1 MKTRIFAF
9 AISTSLCLVYPG
21 TASGIRM
28 SKAAQ
33 NLLASLPDS
42 LKKQAMMGYDTPEK
56 TNWDYIPKAKR
67 KGLQLHELNDE
78 QQELAM
84 EFVATCLSEQGLQK
98 AKGIMSL
105 ETTLHQFDGNR
116 QVRDPLRYY
125 LTFFGEPSEKG
136 TWAFSYEGHHL
147 SLNYVVKDG
156 VLVCATPS
164 FFATNP
170 AKVMDNRGAG
180 PKVGSRFLA
189 KEEDLAFQLL
199 HSFNTEQL
207 AKAIVAAKSPRDMQE
222 GGKAQAKA
230 GKARGLAVSEMTTEQ
245 AAALMSLVA
254 EYIQNVP
261 GEVADP
267 WLKKV
272 RAAEQIHLA
281 WAGSTKP
288 GEPYSYTV
296 QGEDFMVIL
305 YNTQGSPDGASA
317 NHVHAVWRTLGHDF
331 GE

>member
-1 MKTRIFAF
+1 MKLRILTL
-9 AISTSLCLVYPG
+9 AILTSLCLAVPVR
-21 TASGIRM
+21 ASGIKM

-33 NLLASLPDS
+33 KLLASLPDN
-42 LKKQAMMGYDTPEK
+42 LKSQAMMAYDTPQK
-56 TNWDYIPKAKR
+56 TNWHFIPKGKR
-67 KGLQLHELNDE
+67 KGLQLREMNDE

-84 EFVATCLSEQGLQK
+84 ELVTECLSEQGLQK

-116 QVRDPLRYY
+116 RVRDPRRYY
-125 LTFFGEPSEKG
+125 FTFFGEPSDKG

-170 AKVMDNRGAG
+170 AKVIDNRGAG
-180 PKVGSRFLA
+180 PKLGSRFLA
-189 KEEDLAFQLL
+189 REEDLAFKLA
-199 HSFNTEQL
+199 HSLNKEQL
-207 AKAIVAAKSPRDMQE
+207 SKALVAAKSPRDMQE
-222 GGKAQAKA
+222 GGKAQAQV
-230 GKARGLAVSEMTTEQ
+230 GKPRGLPISEMTAEQ
-245 AAALMSLVA
+245 AEVLNSLVV
-254 EYIQNVP
+254 EYIKNVP
-261 GEVADP
+261 SELADP

-272 RAAEQIHLA
+272 NADKQLYLA

-296 QGEDFMVIL
+296 QGEDFVVIL
-305 YNTQGSPDGASA
+305 YNTQGSPDGARS
-317 NHVHAVWRTLGHDF
+317 NHVHAVWRTIGHDF
-331 GE
+331 GK